1 MLVNIKWNK
10 QIFPLEFDPEDG
22 VEMFKSQ
29 IYSLTAVPMDRQKLM
44 AKGAWIGTLKD
55 DADLTKMKLK
65 EGHNIMLMG
74 TAEVVSAPTEKVSF
88 IEDMSK
94 SELAEQGVTVS
105 AGLHNLGNTCY
116 MNATVQCFR
125 HMPELREALVPVGRG
140 DMFTSSLRD
149 TFTQLDRSTD
159 PVTPQA
165 FVMTLRSQF
174 PTFAQQGSNGGFM
187 QQDAEEFYNT
197 MVQSVASG
205 LASVNKN
212 INSFI
217 GIEMEE
223 ELTCAETTAETTTKR
238 TENVYKLTCN
248 IQGGHGAPVSID
260 YVQEGLK
267 LGLEGSVEKHS
278 AVLGRNAVWNKTQ
291 KISKLPRYLCIH
303 FMRFFWKATPDSMDH
318 SGVKCKIMRPVMYPE
333 IFDAY
338 EFCSDN
344 LQAALKTNRDKAE
357 ALTEEH
363 FAKKFKGE
371 GAEEQKEGK
380 TVDKKEELQPD
391 TESVPMDLDTQ
402 VNEAVDSSSSSYDFG
417 EGMPKDFRGQYEI
430 MGVVTHKGRS
440 ADSGHYIGWVRQEAG
455 SDIWWKYDDDKVT
468 QVGTADILELKGGGD
483 WHTAY
488 LTFYR
493 FKE

>member
-1 MLVNIKWNK
+1 M
-10 QIFPLEFDPEDG
+10 EFDPEDG

-29 IYSLTAVPMDRQKLM
+29 VYSLTGVPTERQKLM
-44 AKGAWIGTLKD
+44 AKGGWIGTLKD
-55 DADLTKMKLK
+55 DADMSKTKLK
-65 EGHNIMLMG
+65 EGHNVMLMG
-74 TAEVVSAPTEKVSF
+74 TADVVVAPVEKVSF
-88 IEDMSK
+88 VEDMSK
-94 SELAEQGVTVS
+94 SELAEKGVTVS
-105 AGLHNLGNTCY
+105 AGLRNLGNTCY

-125 HMPELREALVPVGRG
+125 HMPELRAAMGPIGRG

-149 TFTQLDRSTD
+149 TFTQLDRSTE
-159 PVTPQA
+159 PVVPQS

-197 MVQSVASG
+197 LVQSVAGG
-205 LASVNKN
+205 LASVNQN

-223 ELTCAETTAETTTKR
+223 VLSCAETTAEPSTRR
-238 TENVYKLTCN
+238 TDNVYKLTCN
-248 IQGGHGAPVSID
+248 IQGGQGSPVSID

-291 KISKLPRYLCIH
+291 KISKLPRYLCVH
-303 FMRFFWKATPDSMDH
+303 FMRFFWKTTPDSMDH
-318 SGVKCKIMRPVMYPE
+318 SGVKCKIMRPVAYPE

-344 LQAALKTNRDKAE
+344 LQAALKVNRDHAE
-357 ALTEEH
+357 ALTDEVLK
-363 FAKKFKGE
+363 KKFKGE
-371 GAEEQKEGK
+371 GFDEDQKEGV
-380 TVDKKEELQPD
+380 TELGPD
-391 TESVPMDLDTQ
+391 SESVPMELEGTDEKATTTTTG
-402 VNEAVDSSSSSYDFG
+402 SSSSTAAAHDFG
-417 EGMPKDFRGQYEI
+417 EGMPSDFRGQYEI

-440 ADSGHYIGWVRQEAG
+440 ADSGHYIGWVRQEPS
-455 SDIWWKYDDDKVT
+455 SDVWWKYDDDKVT
-468 QVGTADILELKGGGD
+468 QVTTAEILDLSGGGD